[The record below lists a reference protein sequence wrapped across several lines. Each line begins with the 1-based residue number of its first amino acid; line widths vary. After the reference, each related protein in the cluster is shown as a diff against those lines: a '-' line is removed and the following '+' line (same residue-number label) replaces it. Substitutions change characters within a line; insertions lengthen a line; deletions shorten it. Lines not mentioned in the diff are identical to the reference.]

1 MQMVQ
6 MEWAGRSLT
15 IETGRVARQAAGS
28 ALVRYGDTMI
38 LAAVTYTDKPVDRGW
53 LPLFVDYREKFYAA
67 GKIPGGFFKREG
79 RPQTKEILSAR
90 QIDRP
95 IRSLLPSHMRNEVQI
110 QVIVLSADG
119 ENDSDTISII
129 GSSVALALS
138 PVPNDGPVGAVR
150 IGLIDDELVVN
161 PTFAQLE
168 ESTLN
173 LVIAG
178 TDEAIVMVEGGAEEV
193 SEERMQQALE
203 LGHEEI
209 KRSLELQNELLKQFP
224 VERFEVPEPEMPEG
238 LEERVTSMCEA
249 RVSEALKHG
258 DKQERSDAIDA
269 IKEETQ
275 AALAEDYPDS
285 EKLIS
290 GLIKDI
296 EKRLMRQAV
305 LERGVRADG
314 RSLDEVRQIT
324 CDPGVLPRVH
334 GSALFTRGETQVLSA
349 LTLGS
354 SSDEQKIDALEGE
367 SWKSYML
374 HYNFPPFSVG
384 EVKPIR
390 GPGRREIGH
399 GMLAERAIE
408 PVIPK
413 EDVFPYTIRLVADV
427 LESNGSSSMAT
438 VCSGSLALMDA
449 GVPVKAAVAGVA
461 MGLIKEGERYAI
473 LTDILGLEDHLG
485 DMDFKVAGTKNG
497 ITAFQLDSKIG
508 AIPTNLLSEA
518 LNKAKAARMH
528 ILQKMDEALASP
540 RPDLSQFAPR
550 IVMVRVPQSKIGE
563 IIGPGGRVI
572 RGLQEETNTSIDIND
587 EGIVKVSGTD
597 PAGVERARETIE
609 LMVKEPE
616 VGEEYEGVVRSITDF
631 GAFIEILPGR
641 DGLCHISELEHGRVG
656 SVEDVLKMGETV
668 KVKVIGVE
676 DHGKIRLSRRAL
688 LPKPAGGE
696 SSSDDGSRGSRD
708 RGSREGRSSDRKGGR
723 GRRPRGRDKR

>member
-1 MQMVQ
+1 MQMVE
-6 MEWAGRSLT
+6 MDWAGRPLT
-15 IETGRVARQAAGS
+15 IETGRLAKQAAGS

-38 LAAVTYTDKPVDRGW
+38 LAAVTHTDEPVDRSW

-95 IRSLLPSHMRNEVQI
+95 IRSLLPSHMRNEVQVQI
-110 QVIVLSADG
+110 IVLSADG

-129 GSSVALALS
+129 GASVALALS
-138 PVPNDGPVGAVR
+138 PVPNDGPLSAVR
-150 IGLIDDELVVN
+150 MGFIDDELVVN

-168 ESTLN
+168 ESALN
-173 LVIAG
+173 IVIAG
-178 TDEAIVMVEGGAEEV
+178 TDEAIVMVEGSAEEID
-193 SEERMQQALE
+193 EETMQRALE
-203 LGHEEI
+203 AGHEEI
-209 KRSLELQNELLKQFP
+209 RRTLKLQNELLKQFP
-224 VERFEVPEPEMPEG
+224 VERFEVPLPELPDG
-238 LEERVTSMCEA
+238 LQDRVESMCGQ
-249 RVSEALKHG
+249 RIKDALQIH
-258 DKQERSDAIDA
+258 DKQERADAVSA
-269 IKEETQ
+269 IKTETMET
-275 AALAEDYPDS
+275 LAEDYP
-285 EKLIS
+285 EAGKHIA

-296 EKRLMRQAV
+296 EKREMRASV
-305 LERGVRADG
+305 LDRGVRADG
-314 RSLDEVRQIT
+314 RSLDEVRPVT
-324 CDPGVLPRVH
+324 AEAGVLPRVH
-334 GSALFTRGETQVLSA
+334 GSALFTRGETQVLAA

-367 SWKSYML
+367 TWKSYML

-384 EVKPIR
+384 EVRPIR

-399 GMLAERAIE
+399 GMLAERSIE
-408 PVIPK
+408 PVIPS
-413 EDVFPYTIRLVADV
+413 EDVFPYTVRVVADV

-461 MGLIKEGERYAI
+461 MGLIKEGDRYAI

-497 ITAFQLDSKIG
+497 ITGFQLDSKIG
-508 AIPTNLLSEA
+508 AIPTKLLNEA
-518 LNKAKAARMH
+518 LGKAKAARMH
-528 ILQKMDEALASP
+528 ILERMDAALASP
-540 RPDLSQFAPR
+540 RPELSRYAPR
-550 IVMVRVPQSKIGE
+550 IVMLRVPQSKIGA

-572 RGLQEETNTSIDIND
+572 RGLQEETNTSIDIDD

-597 PAGVERARETIE
+597 PDGVEEARQTIE
-609 LMVKEPE
+609 LMIKEPE

-656 SVEDVLKMGETV
+656 CVEDVLKMGETV

-676 DHGKIRLSRRAL
+676 DNGKIRLSRRAL
-688 LPKPAGGE
+688 LPKPAGGG
-696 SSSDDGSRGSRD
+696 SSGGSGGSRD
-708 RGSREGRSSDRKGGR
+708 RGSRDKRSSDRGGGR
-723 GRRPRGRDKR
+723 GRSRSKGRDRR

>member
-1 MQMVQ
+1 MD
-6 MEWAGRSLT
+6 WAGRPLT
-15 IETGRVARQAAGS
+15 IETGRVAKQAAGS

-38 LAAVTYTDKPVDRGW
+38 LAAVTHTDEPVDRDW

-95 IRSLLPSHMRNEVQI
+95 IRSLLPSHMRNEVQVQI
-110 QVIVLSADG
+110 IVLSADG

-129 GSSVALALS
+129 GASVALALS
-138 PVPNDGPVGAVR
+138 PVPNDGPLSAVR
-150 IGLIDDELVVN
+150 MGFIDDELVVN
-161 PTFAQLE
+161 PTFEQLE
-168 ESTLN
+168 ESALN
-173 LVIAG
+173 IVIAG
-178 TDEAIVMVEGGAEEV
+178 TDEAIVMVEGSAEEID
-193 SEERMQQALE
+193 EETMQRALE
-203 LGHEEI
+203 AGHEEI
-209 KRSLELQNELLKQFP
+209 RRTLKLQNELLKQFP
-224 VERFEVPEPEMPEG
+224 VERFEVPMPELPEG
-238 LEERVTSMCEA
+238 LQDRVESMCGQ
-249 RVSEALKHG
+249 RIKDALQIH
-258 DKQERSDAIDA
+258 DKQERADAVSA
-269 IKEETQ
+269 IKTETMET
-275 AALAEDYPDS
+275 LAEDYP
-285 EKLIS
+285 EAGKHIA

-296 EKRLMRQAV
+296 EKREMRASV
-305 LERGVRADG
+305 LDRGVRADG
-314 RSLDEVRQIT
+314 RSLDEVRPVT
-324 CDPGVLPRVH
+324 AEAGVLPRVH
-334 GSALFTRGETQVLSA
+334 GSALFTRGETQVLAA

-367 SWKSYML
+367 TWKSYML

-384 EVKPIR
+384 EVRPIR

-399 GMLAERAIE
+399 GMLAERSIE
-408 PVIPK
+408 PVIPS
-413 EDVFPYTIRLVADV
+413 EDVFPYTVRVVADV

-461 MGLIKEGERYAI
+461 MGLIKEGDRYAI

-497 ITAFQLDSKIG
+497 ITGFQLDSKIG
-508 AIPTNLLSEA
+508 AIPTKLLNEA
-518 LNKAKAARMH
+518 LGKAKAARMH
-528 ILQKMDEALASP
+528 ILEKMDAALASP
-540 RPDLSQFAPR
+540 RPELSRYAPR
-550 IVMVRVPQSKIGE
+550 IVMLRVPQSKIGA

-572 RGLQEETNTSIDIND
+572 RGLQEETNSSIDIDD

-597 PAGVERARETIE
+597 PDGVEEARRTIE
-609 LMVKEPE
+609 LMIKEPE

-656 SVEDVLKMGETV
+656 CVEDVLKMGETV

-676 DHGKIRLSRRAL
+676 DNGKIRLSRRAL
-688 LPKPAGGE
+688 LPKPAGGG
-696 SSSDDGSRGSRD
+696 SSGGSGGSRD
-708 RGSREGRSSDRKGGR
+708 RGSRDKRSSDRGGGR
-723 GRRPRGRDKR
+723 GRGRSKGRDRR

>member
-1 MQMVQ
+1 MQRVE
-6 MEWAGRSLT
+6 MEWAGRPLT
-15 IETGRVARQAAGS
+15 IETGRVAKQAAGS

-38 LAAVTYTDKPVDRGW
+38 LAAVTYTKDPIERDF

-95 IRSLLPSHMRNEVQI
+95 IRSLLPSHMRNEVQVQI
-110 QVIVLSADG
+110 IVLSADG

-129 GSSVALALS
+129 GASTALALS
-138 PVPNDGPVGAVR
+138 PVPNDGPVSAVR
-150 IGLIDDELVVN
+150 IGYVAGEFIVN

-168 ESTLN
+168 ESALN

-178 TDEAIVMVEGGAEEV
+178 TDEAIVMVEGGANELPEET
-193 SEERMQQALE
+193 MQQALE

-209 KRSLELQNELLKQFP
+209 RRSLKLQQELISHFP
-224 VERFEVPEPEMPEG
+224 VERFEVPPPALPEG
-238 LEERVTSMCEA
+238 LEERVVSMCESRIA
-249 RVSEALKHG
+249 EALEAHE
-258 DKQERSDAIDA
+258 KQDRGDAISA
-269 IKEETQ
+269 IKAEAKE
-275 AALAEDYPDS
+275 ALAEDYPES
-285 EKLIS
+285 GKLIS

-305 LERGVRADG
+305 LDRGVRADG
-314 RSLDEVRQIT
+314 RSLDEVRPISAEA
-324 CDPGVLPRVH
+324 GILPRVH
-334 GSALFTRGETQVLSA
+334 GSALFTRGETQVLAA

-384 EVKPIR
+384 EVRPIR

-399 GMLAERAIE
+399 GMLAERSIE
-408 PVIPK
+408 PVIPS
-413 EDVFPYTIRLVADV
+413 EDVFPYTVRVVADV

-461 MGLIKEGERYAI
+461 MGLIKEGDRYAI
-473 LTDILGLEDHLG
+473 LTDILGVEDHLG

-497 ITAFQLDSKIG
+497 ITGFQLDSKIG

-518 LNKAKAARMH
+518 LGKAKTARLH
-528 ILQKMDEALASP
+528 ILERMDEALASP
-540 RPDLSQFAPR
+540 RPELSQFAPR

-572 RGLQEETNTSIDIND
+572 RGLQEETNTSIDIDD

-597 PAGVERARETIE
+597 PDGVQRARETIE

-656 SVEDVLKMGETV
+656 CVEDVLKMGETV

-676 DHGKIRLSRRAL
+676 DNGKIRLSRRAL
-688 LPKPAGGE
+688 LPKPPGGA
-696 SSSDDGSRGSRD
+696 SDSGGGSRD
-708 RGSREGRSSDRKGGR
+708 RGSKDGRPSDRRGGRS
-723 GRRPRGRDKR
+723 RRPRGRDSKR